1 MKLLIA
7 EDDAFFRE
15 IVKQVLSPEHEL
27 IFAEN
32 GDEAWAVLQ
41 RPDAPRLAILDSVMP
56 GLSGPQ
62 VCRNV
67 RACTRLASIYLILLT
82 ARKSTADIVSG
93 MRAGADDYVTKPF
106 DPEEFR
112 MRVKLG
118 KLALDLHDAAE
129 VHAMLA
135 EQEPEVRTSS
145 ERVAGWPFN
154 LRPAGSDHLHRAE
167 DCLID
172 SFLVSVSSSTPLFHV
187 DRPITVQTSY
197 FLENVHA

>member
-7 EDDAFFRE
+7 EDDAFFRN

-41 RPDAPRLAILDSVMP
+41 QPDAPRLAILDWVMP

-67 RACTRLASIYLILLT
+67 RACSRLASTYLILFT
-82 ARKSTADIVSG
+82 ARNSTADIVSG

-106 DPEEFR
+106 AAEELR
-112 MRVKLG
+112 LRVNLG
-118 KLALDLHDAAE
+118 RLTLDLHDAAE
-129 VHAMLA
+129 LHAMLA
-135 EQEPEVRTSS
+135 EQELELRTAH
-145 ERVAGWPFN
+145 EHVAGWPFN
-154 LRPAGSDHLHRAE
+154 LRPADSDRLQRIE
-167 DCLID
+167 GCLID
-172 SFLVSVSSSTPLFHV
+172 SFPVSVSSPSPLFHADSPV
-187 DRPITVQTSY
+187 PVPTSY